1 MPTRAALPKMI
12 PAVTLLTCQ
21 NFFVPELLSCHEHR
35 SFQLSPTGTGA
46 ASQRPRGVGGAQGA
60 AMAPARMRDQ
70 AGFRG
75 ADRARRLSVHAGR
88 RGERPDS
95 HPLYPGGEFA
105 RLPQELF

>member
-46 ASQRPRGVGGAQGA
+46 ARAAARCMGDAQGA
-60 AMAPARMRDQ
+60 AIEPARMLDQ
-70 AGFRG
+70 GAFRG
-75 ADRARRLSVHAGR
+75 ADRARRLSVRAGR
-88 RGERPDS
+88 RGERSDS
-95 HPLYPGGEFA
+95 HPPDPGGESVS
-105 RLPQELF
+105 LPQERH